1 MTIHAQT
8 DIISEINN
16 KLAPC
21 YQGALYYNQMKA
33 RYIRVSNGNQNTA
46 RQLHKSHPNEKLYID
61 IISGATPFSQRPEG
75 KKMLEDIEAGLIDY
89 ISVHAID
96 RLGRNLFDILA
107 TLEFLNEKKITL
119 EVDNLGLK
127 SLVNNKPNSAFKLII
142 SVMANIAEMER
153 NSLLERQRE
162 GIAIAKAKGIYKGR
176 EKGSKETNEQVL
188 DKYKDVVK
196 YLKKGQSLRDT
207 AKLCNVSL
215 GTVQKV
221 KKLIIKS

>member
-1 MTIHAQT
+1 LTIHVQMV
-8 DIISEINN
+8 IISEINN
-16 KLAPC
+16 NFAPC
-21 YQGALYYNQMKA
+21 HQGALYHNQMKA
-33 RYIRVSNGNQNTA
+33 RYIRVSTGNQNTA

-61 IISGATPFSQRPEG
+61 IISGATPFSQRPQG

-89 ISVHAID
+89 ISVHSID

-107 TLEFLNEKKITL
+107 TLEFLNEKKIVLKT
-119 EVDNLGLK
+119 ENLGIE
-127 SLVNNKPNSAFKLII
+127 SLINGKPNSAFKLII

-153 NSLLERQRE
+153 ESLLERQRE

-176 EKGSKETNEQVL
+176 ERGSKETNEQVL
-188 DKYKDVVK
+188 DKYKEVVK

-221 KKLIIKS
+221 KKIINQ